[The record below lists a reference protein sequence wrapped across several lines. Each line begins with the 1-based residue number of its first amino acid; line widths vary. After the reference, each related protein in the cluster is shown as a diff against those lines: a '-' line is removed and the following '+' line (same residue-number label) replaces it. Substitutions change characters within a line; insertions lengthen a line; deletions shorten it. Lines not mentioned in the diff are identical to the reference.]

1 MVVWCSLWSFLGVLW
16 WFVVV
21 YGRFLV
27 FCGFLWT
34 FVVVCGCL
42 LIVCDGFC
50 LFVGGLLSFVF
61 VSGRC
66 LF

>member
-1 MVVWCSLWSFLGVLW
+1 M
-16 WFVVV
+16 V

-42 LIVCDGFC
+42 LIVCDGLC